1 MYSERQ
7 LRRAAEKSKK
17 WFDAASKLPRRD
29 RPLGRLIH
37 EGDNHIRTVEKM
49 QSNMRPLTSGGG
61 RPANDRLIA
70 RHLRGWKTKVA
81 GWKASREAKAA
92 REAAA
97 REAKAPRDDGN
108 SAPPGR
114 LASVSAFPFNTAA
127 PAFVPSFPLPPAPP
141 VPVLTR
147 TVNGKGQLAVRVTQ
161 APAPAPARADWGEL
175 PEAFTVATKRF
186 RTLRELADMVRG
198 DSVSAPLARIQT
210 LGNFV
215 SEGGRQIQAVQAMRS
230 SYPPG
235 SRVTIAWRLVNWKC
249 EISCWDVAA
258 VEVTLH
264 ALRDARMWAKIHDAE
279 QHLVRAKQCQEEACQ
294 RLDFYKPTWLK
305 HRAKQRKKR
314 TCSHCGTTAPL
325 SARAFPYCGG
335 CRHSD
340 VARKDRPRSC
350 SEECQRAHWLAGHM
364 NECPCT
370 G

>member
-17 WFDAASKLPRRD
+17 WFDAASKLPKRD
-29 RPLGRLIH
+29 RPFGRLIH

-70 RHLRGWKTKVA
+70 RHLRGWKTLVA

-97 REAKAPRDDGN
+97 IEAQAPRDDGN

-141 VPVLTR
+141 VPALIR
-147 TVNGKGQLAVRVTQ
+147 TVNGTGHTIV
-161 APAPAPARADWGEL
+161 APAPARADWGEL
-175 PEAFTVATKRF
+175 PEAFTAAAKWFGTAKRW
-186 RTLRELADMVRG
+186 RSSSVVRG
-198 DSVSAPLARIQT
+198 AAPPARIQL
-210 LGNFV
+210 LGNFA
-215 SEGGRQIQAVQAMRS
+215 SKGRRQLQAALAVNS

-235 SRVTIAWRLVNWKC
+235 SLVSITWHLLKWRY
-249 EISCWDVAA
+249 EISCWD
-258 VEVTLH
+258 
-264 ALRDARMWAKIHDAE
+264 DARLGTTQYQDA
-279 QHLVRAKQCQEEACQ
+279 ACQ
-294 RLDFYKPTWLK
+294 QIKTFKPTWLE

-314 TCSHCGTTAPL
+314 TCSMCGKTAPN
-325 SARAFPYCGG
+325 SSRAFSYCGG
-335 CRHSD
+335 CRNSD
-340 VARKDRPRSC
+340 VPRVDRPRYC

-364 NECPCT
+364 NECTCCN

>member
-17 WFDAASKLPRRD
+17 WFDAASKLPRSD

-97 REAKAPRDDGN
+97 REANAPRDDGN

-141 VPVLTR
+141 AIPHLRYDAATNRIV
-147 TVNGKGQLAVRVTQ
+147 VNKAAQ
-161 APAPAPARADWGEL
+161 APPASAPEL
-175 PEAFTVATKRF
+175 PEAFTAAVKWF
-186 RTLRELADMVRG
+186 RTANGLLIMVRG
-198 DSVSAPLARIQT
+198 EAPPARMKTLLTLADK
-210 LGNFV
+210 G
-215 SEGGRQIQAVQAMRS
+215 SEQIQAVQATRS

-235 SRVTIAWRLVNWKC
+235 SRATIAWRCLKWKD
-249 EISCWDVAA
+249 ELSCWEVAA
-258 VEVTLH
+258 LETALHVLREARIGVKMRDTEKRLVE
-264 ALRDARMWAKIHDAE
+264 AKSSRDKMRSQLE
-279 QHLVRAKQCQEEACQ
+279 R
-294 RLDFYKPTWLK
+294 FKPTWRK
-305 HRAKQRKKR
+305 HRAEQRKKR
-314 TCSHCGTTAPL
+314 TCSMCGKTAPN
-325 SARAFPYCGG
+325 SSRAFPYCGG
-335 CRHSD
+335 CRDPSIPR
-340 VARKDRPRSC
+340 VDRPRYC

-364 NECPCT
+364 DRCLCCT